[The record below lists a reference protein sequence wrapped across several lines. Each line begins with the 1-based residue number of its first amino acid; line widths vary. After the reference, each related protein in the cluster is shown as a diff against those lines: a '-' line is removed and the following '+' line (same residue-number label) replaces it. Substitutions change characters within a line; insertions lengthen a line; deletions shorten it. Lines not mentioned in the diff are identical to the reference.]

1 MNPLHCASRFSPK
14 WAPRPTNRFGHV
26 WLRATLVFI
35 VMAAAANSA
44 LARSPLVSVSV
55 FPSSITNQG
64 EEAIYTFTLSAPAP
78 RKMSVKFVML
88 GSAWPNNYA
97 LVGNFH
103 SGGIVIPAGE
113 TSATVTLH
121 TLGGGPGP
129 RIETAVLNLLNG
141 QRYHLGA
148 PDHAQLDIKNLP

>member
-1 MNPLHCASRFSPK
+1 M
-14 WAPRPTNRFGHV
+14 
-26 WLRATLVFI
+26 
-35 VMAAAANSA
+35 VMAAAASSA

-55 FPSSITNQG
+55 FPTSITNEG

-78 RKMSVKFVML
+78 RKMSVNFVML
-88 GSAWPNNYA
+88 GSAWPNDYA

-103 SGGIVIPAGE
+103 SGGVVIPAGQ

-121 TLGGGPGP
+121 TLGGGGPDP
-129 RIETAVLNLLNG
+129 RIQTAVLNLLNG

-148 PDHAQLDIKNLP
+148 PDHALLNIKNLP